1 MSSIN
6 ESIVKLQEITQQN
19 LEILKALNDSFFTKR
34 NHLSVEVSG
43 QQFKMPSFISLENKI
58 NVLAANLENLIH
70 APETGEAYFNM
81 DGNSRS
87 IEVRPYTQTPN
98 SLVLGGNVK
107 DDPIKTFNYDRNDV
121 FKDFLTP
128 TPYVKIATTALPN
141 DITKVIVKKV
151 IPLHSDLKNL
161 FNEHLIIHHEED
173 TNKDGRIDPDAT
185 GDAREVW
192 DEILTS
198 TQHSYKN
205 LAKVLKS
212 YKEDKDYVEYD
223 TVVDLP
229 IRKNIGSGVYVIEK
243 IIEDVVDNNLDNF
256 ITLKF
261 RTDMNQSIYMNK
273 LYYRLFD
280 EMIEKPL
287 RVGDTLTTFEGNAK
301 VQIVEIMPNIN
312 AVKVKV
318 LYGEYLNLVE
328 SPTNNHDQI
337 ISLNKL
343 KFDSPINFD
352 EDKYVKVPL
361 EEDEFVF
368 ISIAA
373 LNSRMNVQ
381 SPWGTGLMMRT
392 SKLTLESNGK
402 DFQSYYK
409 ENVKNIGDIL
419 NELTILKSHS
429 LTKQNP
435 SDYLKLVRSESK
447 PVIDPDKL
455 VVTQINSHLNNAPT
469 IQNIRALYEQKKQTQ
484 ASLAQTNESI
494 NEVNQQIEAVPS
506 NDVTGLRAGYEA
518 QLNELLKAKN
528 DLTTA
533 FESLV
538 RDISLSVNEAEI
550 PIENAKFRIRGYF
563 DYESYLRDLGL
574 DKYKD
579 NVSSIHVQYRY
590 KNANHE
596 YGNAISI
603 NDFIFSDWIEMTPIK
618 REKYTTYN
626 EDKKAYSFE
635 VSAENGSI
643 NEPSFN
649 QIDIPI
655 TQGET
660 VDIRLQVL
668 FDFGDPFAQTKT
680 AWSDIVNIQFPI
692 ELTKNV
698 QILDIISENN
708 DDIRNNHVHNI
719 LKNEGITRHIDDQVI
734 NDKNEIF
741 YHNPKHIPSGFLT
754 NERQII
760 PLEDKLK
767 EMQNTIDRLI
777 DEVVGVTDNALQVSV
792 KVDNAEIYLEQ
803 NQITTVTVE
812 PYPSLKLKSL
822 SRSTIDEDL
831 VIESGDKQFKAPNLL
846 FGTYNFNDDRQS
858 VSTVLNIMLKNTS
871 NHDIKLYPMFPGDKN
886 TPLNSITRSK
896 FDTSEYCNSK
906 KQGVYCAIMGKGS
919 ESALI
924 LQRANQFINFR
935 IKDAYTGEYY
945 YGDTPGNGILSWN
958 KDQVIFPEVKPENTV
973 AYMYPILKSEFD
985 LTIPNTSY
993 NSFVTIKA
1001 NQYINIPIALEYYT
1015 DSEDII
1021 KYMSFDLRTSL
1032 YNDPLTFTFAV
1043 PINHIEN
1050 PIDKIVIAN
1059 MTQYSQSNDSLKF
1072 TPTKLN

>member
-19 LEILKALNDSFFTKR
+19 LEILKALNDSFFTRR

-58 NVLAANLENLIH
+58 NVLAANFENLIH

-98 SLVLGGNVK
+98 SLVLGGNISTN
-107 DDPIKTFNYDRNDV
+107 PITSFNYDRTDV

-128 TPYVKIATTALPN
+128 TPYIKIATTSLPN
-141 DITKVIVKKV
+141 DITKVVVKKV
-151 IPLHSDLKNL
+151 VPLNAELKNL

-173 TNKDGRIDPDAT
+173 KNKDGVIDPNAT
-185 GDAREVW
+185 GDAQEMW
-192 DEILTS
+192 DEVLTS
-198 TQHSYKN
+198 TQYAYKD
-205 LAKVLKS
+205 LSRILKS
-212 YKEDKDYVEYD
+212 YIEDRDYVEYD
-223 TVVDLP
+223 TIIDLP

-243 IIEDVVDNNLDNF
+243 IVEDIVDDNLDNF

-287 RVGDTLTTFEGNAK
+287 RVGDVLTTFEGNAK
-301 VQIVEIMPNIN
+301 MQIVEIMPNTN
-312 AVKVKV
+312 SVKVKV

-328 SPTNNHDQI
+328 SPTNVHDQI

-343 KFDSPINFD
+343 KFYSPIDFD

-373 LNSRMNVQ
+373 LNTRMNVQ
-381 SPWGTGLMMRT
+381 SPWGTGLMLRT
-392 SKLTLESNGK
+392 SNLTLENSGQNFK
-402 DFQSYYK
+402 TYY
-409 ENVKNIGDIL
+409 ETNVKNIGDIL

-435 SDYLKLVRSESK
+435 NDFNALILSK
-447 PVIDPDKL
+447 PTIDPANL
-455 VVTQINSHLNNAPT
+455 IVTQINSHLNNAPT
-469 IQNIRALYEQKKQTQ
+469 IQNIRALYTQKKQVQ

-494 NEVNQQIEAVPS
+494 NEVNQQIENVPS
-506 NDVTGLRAGYEA
+506 DDRTGLRAGYES
-518 QLNELLKAKN
+518 QLNDLMKTKN
-528 DLTTA
+528 DLNES
-533 FESLV
+533 FENLV
-538 RDISLSVNEAEI
+538 REISLAVNEAEV

-563 DYESYLRDLGL
+563 NYVEYLRGLGL
-574 DKYKD
+574 SKYND
-579 NVSSIHVQYRY
+579 AVTSIRVQYRY
-590 KNANHE
+590 KNSNHE
-596 YGNAISI
+596 YGNAVSI
-603 NDFIFSDWIEMTPIK
+603 NSDFIFSDWIEMSSIK
-618 REKYTTYN
+618 RGKITRYDNNQKT
-626 EDKKAYSFE
+626 YSFTIE
-635 VSAENGSI
+635 EENGGK

-668 FDFGDPFAQTKT
+668 FDFGDPFAQTKSQ
-680 AWSDIVNIQFPI
+680 WSDVVNVEFPM

-698 QILDIISENN
+698 QILDIIEENN
-708 DDIRNNHVHNI
+708 DDIRNNHVQNI
-719 LKNEGITRHIDDQVI
+719 LKNEGIIRHIDDQVI

-767 EMQNTIDRLI
+767 EMQTTIDRLM
-777 DEVVGVTDNALQVSV
+777 DEVVGVADNALQVSV
-792 KVDNAEIYLEQ
+792 KVDNTEIVLEQ
-803 NQITTVTVE
+803 GQITSVTVE
-812 PYPSLKLKSL
+812 PYPSLKVKALTGVSVAEAVPQNEP
-822 SRSTIDEDL
+822 IQL
-831 VIESGDKQFKAPNLL
+831 VIPNKLV
-846 FGTYNFNDDRQS
+846 GTYNFNDDRKS

-871 NHDIKLYPMFPGDKN
+871 NHDIKLYPMFPGDKD
-886 TPLNSITRSK
+886 TKLNDIKRSK
-896 FDTSEYCNSK
+896 FDIGEYCNGTS
-906 KQGVYCAIMGKGS
+906 QGVHCAIIGKEGQGL
-919 ESALI
+919 E

-935 IKDAYTGEYY
+935 IKDFYTEQSY
-945 YGDTPGNGILSWN
+945 YGDTPGDGILSWN
-958 KDQVIFPEVKPENTV
+958 SSDVMFPDTEPTNTV
-973 AYMYPILKSEFD
+973 AYLYPILKSRYE
-985 LTIPNTSY
+985 LSIPNTSY
-993 NSFVTIKA
+993 NSFITIKA

-1015 DSEDII
+1015 DKETSIT

-1043 PINHIEN
+1043 PINHKDN
-1050 PIDKIVIAN
+1050 PIDKIVISN
-1059 MTQYSQSNDSLKF
+1059 MTQLTQSNDSLRF
-1072 TPTKLN
+1072 TPITKLN